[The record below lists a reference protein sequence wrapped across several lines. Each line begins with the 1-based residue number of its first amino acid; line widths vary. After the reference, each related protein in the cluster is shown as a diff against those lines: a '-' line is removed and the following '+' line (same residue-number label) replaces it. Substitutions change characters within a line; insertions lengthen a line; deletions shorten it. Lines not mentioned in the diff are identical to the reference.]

1 MISRC
6 LFRVFNFFQKTN
18 ENMLHTS
25 KNKFI
30 CLFLEEF
37 TTWQFAFEINW
48 PLVTEFSV
56 LANAFKWQNLPSQQH
71 ENWQCF
77 CHNRKRGFSII
88 PDVWIIFFQVCLSK
102 FHSNS
107 FHRDILSLSV
117 LYSLCNYT
125 HSGTLP
131 EKAETQK

>member
-1 MISRC
+1 MHCQNFFRC
-6 LFRVFNFFQKTN
+6 LFSASCLTLCEFLPYSSSSLSLFHSIQFTNLLHNFCQGCVV
-18 ENMLHTS
+18 S
-25 KNKFI
+25 K
-30 CLFLEEF
+30 
-37 TTWQFAFEINW
+37 
-48 PLVTEFSV
+48 FSV
-56 LANAFKWQNLPSQQH
+56 LANGKI
-71 ENWQCF
+71 
-77 CHNRKRGFSII
+77 CHHNNMKNVFAIYRKRKFSII

-117 LYSLCNYT
+117 LYSLCNFT